1 MKRRQRADAFSAFPG
16 IVKMMLFLTLLL
28 WNGIQAKAS
37 SDNILQQAEKT
48 ISGLVTDESGEP
60 LIGVTVMVKG
70 TRIGTTT
77 NLDGVF
83 TLKIPTNAGTLQFS
97 YMGMKTMELPIGNK
111 SQFKVAMESDAVLID
126 DVVVIGYGTRSKKD
140 MSISVSS
147 VKGDELNNRPSA
159 FNIMQSVAGKVA
171 GVQNI
176 SMSGRP
182 GGSSS
187 LRVRGMGSINAG
199 KDPIYVLDGVIGV
212 DPDIINSANVES
224 IDILKDAAATA
235 MYGAQG
241 SNGVV
246 LITTKKGK
254 KGKGTITY
262 DGKVGFGFMNR
273 KLDMLNADEYM
284 EVQKRAYAYSGQTMP
299 HLTTPYENLFYYAKD
314 DAGNYQY
321 DDKGLL
327 IASPKYDTDWQKA
340 VTQTA
345 ITNDHILS
353 FSSGNEDTSIYA
365 SIGYQNQEGL
375 IKESEYERYSA
386 TLNVRTKIKDWFRIQ
401 LVGTVGK

>member
-1 MKRRQRADAFSAFPG
+1 MKRKQRADALSAFPG
-16 IVKMMLFLTLLL
+16 TVKMMFLLALLL
-28 WNGIQAKAS
+28 CGGVRTNAAS
-37 SDNILQQAEKT
+37 DIILQQAERT
-48 ISGLVTDESGEP
+48 ISGVVTDENSEP
-60 LIGVTVMVKG
+60 LIGVAVVVKG
-70 TRIGTTT
+70 TGLGTTT
-77 NLDGVF
+77 NLEGVF
-83 TLKIPTNAGTLQFS
+83 TLKVPANAGILQLS
-97 YMGMKTMELPIGNK
+97 YVGMKTVELPIGNK
-111 SQFKVAMESDAVLID
+111 SQFNVKMESDAVLID

-159 FNIMQSVAGKVA
+159 INIMQSVAGKVA
-171 GVQNI
+171 GVQNV

-246 LITTKKGK
+246 LITTKKGQ
-254 KGKGTITY
+254 KGKGSITY
-262 DGKVGFGFMNR
+262 DGKVGFGFMGR

-299 HLTTPYENLFYYAKD
+299 HLTTPYENLF
-314 DAGNYQY
+314 
-321 DDKGLL
+321 
-327 IASPKYDTDWQKA
+327 
-340 VTQTA
+340 
-345 ITNDHILS
+345 
-353 FSSGNEDTSIYA
+353 
-365 SIGYQNQEGL
+365 
-375 IKESEYERYSA
+375 
-386 TLNVRTKIKDWFRIQ
+386 
-401 LVGTVGK
+401 